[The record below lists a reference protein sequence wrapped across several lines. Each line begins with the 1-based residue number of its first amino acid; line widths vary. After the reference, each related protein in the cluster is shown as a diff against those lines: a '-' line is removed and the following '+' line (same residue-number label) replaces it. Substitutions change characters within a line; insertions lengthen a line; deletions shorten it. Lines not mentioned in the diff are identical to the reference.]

1 MSVLACS
8 GHLLID
14 LPIFMGPVVLLVG
27 WLLVMT
33 RRARRAEYTSHGDS
47 TLAPEHADEMRNT
60 AERSAKR
67 GSPMSAGLPEGRL
80 SL

>member
-1 MSVLACS
+1 MRSAPAILLEHGLSLACS

-33 RRARRAEYTSHGDS
+33 RRARRSERAEHGERAS
-47 TLAPEHADEMRNT
+47 AVAHAHA
-60 AERSAKR
+60 AEISRELMGVQA
-67 GSPMSAGLPEGRL
+67 
-80 SL
+80 

>member
-14 LPIFMGPVVLLVG
+14 LPIFMGPVLLLVG

-33 RRARRAEYTSHGDS
+33 RRARRDEHVGAGESA
-47 TLAPEHADEMRNT
+47 LAPEQADEMRHT
-60 AERSAKR
+60 LMGVHA
-67 GSPMSAGLPEGRL
+67 
-80 SL
+80 

>member
-1 MSVLACS
+1 MMSILACS

-14 LPIFMGPVVLLVG
+14 LPIFMGPVLLLVG

-33 RRARRAEYTSHGDS
+33 RKARRQETDS
-47 TLAPEHADEMRNT
+47 VRDSVNVKLPQ
-60 AERSAKR
+60 
-67 GSPMSAGLPEGRL
+67 SAGLPQGRL

>member
-1 MSVLACS
+1 MSILACS

-14 LPIFMGPVVLLVG
+14 LPIFMGPVLLLVG

-33 RRARRAEYTSHGDS
+33 RKARRQEAEPVRDS
-47 TLAPEHADEMRNT
+47 VNV
-60 AERSAKR
+60 K
-67 GSPMSAGLPEGRL
+67 LPQGRL

>member
-1 MSVLACS
+1 MSLLACS

-33 RRARRAEYTSHGDS
+33 RRARHSEHTGHREGTYADEMGHSESAH
-47 TLAPEHADEMRNT
+47 APEHADELRH
-60 AERSAKR
+60 
-67 GSPMSAGLPEGRL
+67 RL
-80 SL
+80 MGVHA

>member
-1 MSVLACS
+1 MTSVSTLLAHGLPLACS

-33 RRARRAEYTSHGDS
+33 RRARRQEGESVRSPQRA
-47 TLAPEHADEMRNT
+47 TLPQ
-60 AERSAKR
+60 
-67 GSPMSAGLPEGRL
+67 GRL